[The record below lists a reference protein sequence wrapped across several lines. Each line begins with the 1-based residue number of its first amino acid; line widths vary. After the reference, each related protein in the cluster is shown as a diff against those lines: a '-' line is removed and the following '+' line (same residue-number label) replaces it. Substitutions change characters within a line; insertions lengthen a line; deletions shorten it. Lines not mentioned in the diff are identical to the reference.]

1 MIKNNLDIILK
12 DLLSNPEETKTIA
25 FKGVLQGL
33 NLNKKFIQEIP
44 NPSYNN
50 NNNSIKLIQSNLEKN
65 NIKTNKYN
73 NTNNERKENI
83 NKNMNNKQFNS
94 SKINEIKYEELNNK
108 NEKDNLSKLLEEI
121 DINEIFKE
129 EIEDKNSKI
138 SFPQKLSPEKEKIS
152 FHIIEE
158 NKTKN
163 KKENNTNDT
172 LDSIDLHQLFS
183 LEISKEKITD
193 ISKNNE
199 IENLKSYEEKLNE

>member
-50 NNNSIKLIQSNLEKN
+50 NNNSIKLYQSNLEKN

-94 SKINEIKYEELNNK
+94 SKIKEIKYEELNNK
-108 NEKDNLSKLLEEI
+108 KKLLFRLKNYLSSIKNDMKLNKYHLLYLIFLYMLHLDSFYLLKIMHLSNFLLFDNLIHYLLFYFEYY
-121 DINEIFKE
+121 
-129 EIEDKNSKI
+129 
-138 SFPQKLSPEKEKIS
+138 
-152 FHIIEE
+152 
-158 NKTKN
+158 
-163 KKENNTNDT
+163 
-172 LDSIDLHQLFS
+172 LF
-183 LEISKEKITD
+183 LF
-193 ISKNNE
+193 
-199 IENLKSYEEKLNE
+199 